1 MHTIYFEN
9 RCITIC
15 QRADIPS
22 GALEQQILSY
32 SGPDSIRDL
41 PERFAADTSLPDLYL
56 VAADEAAC
64 YAAFCALFTEI
75 QAGGGLVSNDRG
87 EYLMIFRRGLWDLP
101 KGKCEAGERI
111 EECAVREVLEE
122 TGLSTV
128 ELGSLICV
136 THHTYHLDGIFCLKH
151 TYWFQ
156 MKNRN
161 GEPLRPQIE
170 EEIHKAEW
178 MPWSEVLAHAPLCYN
193 SVKEVISRAGR

>member
-22 GALEQQILSY
+22 GVSEQQILSC

-136 THHTYHLDGIFCLKH
+136 THHTYHLDGVFCLKH

-178 MPWSEVLAHAPLCYN
+178 MPWSEVLVHAPLCYN